1 MGAGTRDTLQSLP
14 TGTVTFLFTDIEG
27 STRLLSKLGKGYDP
41 VLATHTRLLREAVE
55 RRGGVVV
62 NTEGDAL
69 FVVFDSAGE
78 AVEAVV
84 AAQRAL
90 TSTPWPE
97 EVEIR
102 VRMGLH
108 TGEGRLGGEDYVGL
122 DVNRTA
128 RIANAGHGGQSLLS
142 DATASL
148 IAPAL
153 PSGVRLRDLGL
164 HHLKDLPAPEHLWQL
179 EIDGLK
185 AEFPPLRTAGHGGAH
200 LPAEVNSFV
209 GRAEVEAVLRLTESA
224 RLVTL
229 TGPGGTGKTRLSRKV
244 AAEVAHRFDDGV
256 YFVALDAVTDADL
269 VASEIASTLSLA
281 GGTNAP
287 LERVLDYLRER
298 DVLLVLDNM
307 EQVIEAAADVA
318 RILKECARVSIV
330 ATSRIPLRI
339 YGEREFAVP
348 ALATPTPGEPLDP
361 ERAARFEAVRLF
373 VDRAVDAQPHFRL
386 DADNATVVGDIVARL
401 DGLPLAI
408 ELAAA
413 RLRTLPLEALR
424 TRLDSRL
431 DALTGGARDVPKRQR
446 TLRAAIDWSHELLDE
461 PDRRLFARFSVMAGG
476 AILDQIEPTCG
487 STDEIGREL
496 SDGLEDLSEHS
507 LVYVDTQSSSDPRFA
522 MLATIREYAR
532 ERLEASA
539 EEELIRARHAQ
550 AYLAL
555 AEAAAPHLLG
565 TDGARWNDRL
575 EVEHDNLRSA
585 LDWVI
590 ERDEAALG
598 MRMVAALWRFWQV
611 RGHLYEG
618 DERVHAV
625 LALPSAHERPA
636 ELRARAESAAGG
648 IAWWRSDFEATHRH
662 YAAALELARTT
673 DDKPLLAEA
682 LYNAGFVLD
691 PTETDTL
698 QRYLLGRPLFEE
710 SLALYRELGDT
721 GGVASCL
728 WGLAFAAAAERDL
741 DAALDLGSQSLELS
755 RELDDPFRIGWAA
768 HFVGLCSMVTGRP
781 EAAAEML
788 GESLDIWSRAGD
800 KSGMV
805 LLVGAIATLA
815 GARGRAERQW
825 RLYGAVDR
833 LRVETGTDLVNQSI
847 EILGWR
853 PVSEPETDEQRAWFE
868 SGGALSMDDA
878 VALARVEVAEGA

>member
-1 MGAGTRDTLQSLP
+1 MGAGTRDTHQSLP

-27 STRLLSKLGKGYDP
+27 STRLLSRLGKGYDP
-41 VLATHTRLLREAVE
+41 VLATHTHLLREAVE
-55 RRGGVVV
+55 QRGGVVV
-62 NTEGDAL
+62 NTDGDAL
-69 FVVFDSAGE
+69 FVVFDSADE
-78 AVEAVV
+78 AVAAVV
-84 AAQRAL
+84 AGQRAL
-90 TSTPWPE
+90 ASAPWPE
-97 EVEIR
+97 DVQIR

-142 DATASL
+142 DATAAL
-148 IAPAL
+148 IASSLPA
-153 PSGVRLRDLGL
+153 GVGLRDLGL
-164 HHLKDLPAPEHLWQL
+164 HHLKDLPAPERLWQL
-179 EIDGLK
+179 QIDGLK
-185 AEFPPLRTAGHGGAH
+185 AEFPPLRTAGHGAAH

-209 GRAEVEAVLRLTESA
+209 GRAEVEAVLRLTDSA

-244 AAEVAHRFDDGV
+244 ASEVAYRFDDGV
-256 YFVALDAVTDADL
+256 YFVALDAVIDADL
-269 VASEIASTLSLA
+269 VASEIAATLSLA

-298 DVLLVLDNM
+298 NVLLVLDNM

-348 ALATPTPGEPLDP
+348 ALATPTPGERLDP

-373 VDRAVDAQPHFRL
+373 VDRAVDAQPDFRL

-476 AILDQIEPTCG
+476 AVLDQIEPTCG

-496 SDGLEDLSEHS
+496 FDGLEGLSEHS
-507 LVYVDTQSSSDPRFA
+507 LLYVDTQSSADPRFA
-522 MLATIREYAR
+522 MLATIREYAH

-539 EEELIRARHAQ
+539 EAELIRARHAR

-565 TDGARWNDRL
+565 PDGARWNDRL

-585 LDWVI
+585 LDWVV

-625 LALPSAHERPA
+625 LALPSAEERPA
-636 ELRARAESAAGG
+636 ELRARAELAAGG

-682 LYNAGFVLD
+682 LYNAAFVLD

-781 EAAAEML
+781 AAAAEML
-788 GESLDIWSRAGD
+788 GESLDIWTRAGD

-805 LLVGAIATLA
+805 LLVAAIATLA
-815 GARGRAERQW
+815 GTRGRAERQW
-825 RLYGAVDR
+825 RLLGAVDR
-833 LRVETGTDLVNQSI
+833 LRVETGTDLVNQDI

-853 PVSEPETDEQRAWFE
+853 PVSDPETDQQRAWFG
-868 SGGALSMDDA
+868 SGGVLSMDDA
-878 VALARVEVAEGA
+878 LALAREEVAEDA